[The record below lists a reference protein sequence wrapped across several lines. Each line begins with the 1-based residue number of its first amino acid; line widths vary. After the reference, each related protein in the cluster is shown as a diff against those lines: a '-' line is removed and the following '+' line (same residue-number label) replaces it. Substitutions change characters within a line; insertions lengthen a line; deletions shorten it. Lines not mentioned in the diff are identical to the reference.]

1 MLQITILHE
10 KNKIKVLE
18 IKSVDTLTVLSTFD
32 ESTGKIDLE
41 PLKDH
46 IGEKAMIIHFNFNK
60 ENDFTTFDYEHIKTI
75 TKVDTDENGIWFFEY
90 N

>member
-1 MLQITILHE
+1 MLQISILHE

-18 IKSVDTLTVLSTFD
+18 IKSLDTLTVLSTFD

-46 IGEKAMIIHFNFNK
+46 IGEQAMITHFNK
-60 ENDFTTFDYEHIKTI
+60 ENNCTKFDCEHVKTI

>member
-1 MLQITILHE
+1 MLQISILHE

-46 IGEKAMIIHFNFNK
+46 IGEKVMITHFNK
-60 ENDFTTFDYEHIKTI
+60 ETVIASYIWTFAI
-75 TKVDTDENGIWFFEY
+75 
-90 N
+90 

>member
-1 MLQITILHE
+1 MLQISILHE

-46 IGEKAMIIHFNFNK
+46 IGEKAMISHFNK
-60 ENDFTTFDYEHIKTI
+60 ENDCTMFDYEHVKTI

>member
-1 MLQITILHE
+1 MLQISILHE

-32 ESTGKIDLE
+32 ELTGKIDLE

-46 IGEKAMIIHFNFNK
+46 IGEKAMISHFNK
-60 ENDFTTFDYEHIKTI
+60 ENDGTMFDYEHVKTI
-75 TKVDTDENGIWFFEY
+75 TKVDKDENNIWFFEY

>member
-10 KNKIKVLE
+10 ENKIKVLE
-18 IKSVDTLTVLSTFD
+18 IKSLDTLTVLSTFD

-46 IGEKAMIIHFNFNK
+46 IGEQVIISHFNK
-60 ENDFTTFDYEHIKTI
+60 ENDCTMFDYEHIKTI
-75 TKVDTDENGIWFFEY
+75 NKVDQDENAIWLFEY

>member
-1 MLQITILHE
+1 MLQIIILHE
-10 KNKIKVLE
+10 ENKVKILRIV
-18 IKSVDTLTVLSTFD
+18 SVDTLTVLSTFD

-46 IGEKAMIIHFNFNK
+46 IGEKVMISHFNK
-60 ENDFTTFDYEHIKTI
+60 ENDCTMFDYEHVKTI
-75 TKVDTDENGIWFFEY
+75 TKVDTDENGIWFIEY

>member
-1 MLQITILHE
+1 MLQISILHE
-10 KNKIKVLE
+10 KNKIKVFE
-18 IKSVDTLTVLSTFD
+18 IKSIDTLTVLSTFD

-41 PLKDH
+41 PLKDR
-46 IGEKAMIIHFNFNK
+46 IGEQAMITHFNK
-60 ENDFTTFDYEHIKTI
+60 ENDCTKFDYEHVKTI

>member
-10 KNKIKVLE
+10 KNKVKVLE

-46 IGEKAMIIHFNFNK
+46 IGETAMISHFDK
-60 ENDFTTFDYEHIKTI
+60 DNDCTMFDYEHPKTI
-75 TKVDTDENGIWFFEY
+75 TRVDKDENGIWFFEY

>member
-46 IGEKAMIIHFNFNK
+46 IGEKVMISHFNK
-60 ENDFTTFDYEHIKTI
+60 ENDCTTFDYEHVKTI

>member
-1 MLQITILHE
+1 MLQVTILHE

-18 IKSVDTLTVLSTFD
+18 IKSIDTLTILSTFD

-46 IGEKAMIIHFNFNK
+46 IGEKAMISHFNK
-60 ENDFTTFDYEHIKTI
+60 ENDGTMFDYEHVKTI
-75 TKVDTDENGIWFFEY
+75 TKVDKDENDIWFFEY

>member
-18 IKSVDTLTVLSTFD
+18 IKSIDTLTVLSTFD
-32 ESTGKIDLE
+32 ESIGKIDLE

-46 IGEKAMIIHFNFNK
+46 VGEYVMITHFTK
-60 ENDFTTFDYEHIKTI
+60 EGDCTKFDYEHVKTI
-75 TKVDTDENGIWFFEY
+75 TNVDKDENGMYFFEY
-90 N
+90 H